1 MTSSS
6 GFHTSLNKKDRLR
19 VAPPHTLAASIFCSN
34 KKCLFVLRVKSR
46 FIDLLLFAVAA
57 VVLSVVLSAVGV
69 EVVAVVAVVPVA
81 LSLLWRWPP
90 SVL

>member
-19 VAPPHTLAASIFCSN
+19 VAPHTLAASIFCSN

-69 EVVAVVAVVPVA
+69 EVVAVVAAVPVA

>member
-19 VAPPHTLAASIFCSN
+19 VAPHTLAASIFCSN

-57 VVLSVVLSAVGV
+57 VAAVVLSAVGV